1 MQRILAFLV
10 FWGLNTLVLWAASRI
25 MPGVSIDGP
34 ESLLLAGLCFGLVNA
49 FLKPVLFIL
58 TLPVT
63 VLTLGVFALL
73 LNTAIL
79 FLVAWLVPGFTL
91 GTFWQGFVA
100 ALFISFASFLI
111 NLMIRR
117 PSITIIRSGG
127 GK

>member
-1 MQRILAFLV
+1 MQRIQAFLV

-91 GTFWQGFVA
+91 GTFWQAFVA